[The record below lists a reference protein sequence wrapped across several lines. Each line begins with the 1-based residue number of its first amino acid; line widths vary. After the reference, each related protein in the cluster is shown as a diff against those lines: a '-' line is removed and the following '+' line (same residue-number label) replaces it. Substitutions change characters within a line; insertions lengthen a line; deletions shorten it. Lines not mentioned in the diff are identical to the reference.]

1 VHRTVQVNV
10 VGKSGTRATTIDY
23 GPSGDQCHL
32 QLSLDDGRTF
42 TAVAMD
48 YFACLISVRR
58 ELEAEGL
65 VVCCQ
70 GARKNVWPSG
80 MGRDMGAGLV
90 AYVLTIGRAPRRDEQ
105 VQVLAP
111 ADAELIGTVTEQ
123 EQHFEAWRRSRHSP
137 DDRARRG

>member
-1 VHRTVQVNV
+1 
-10 VGKSGTRATTIDY
+10 
-23 GPSGDQCHL
+23 
-32 QLSLDDGRTF
+32 
-42 TAVAMD
+42 MD

-80 MGRDMGAGLV
+80 MDRDMGAGLV
-90 AYVLTIGRAPRRDEQ
+90 AHVLTIGRKPRRDEH
-105 VQVLAP
+105 VRVLAP

-123 EQHFEAWRRSRHSP
+123 EQYFEAWRRSRHSP
-137 DDRARRG
+137 DDRVRRG